1 MSVAGKVFTNSVMKS
16 FDTTGNNCCVSVT
29 FLFWSSIAPLADT
42 CFMVALC
49 LFTYWCFSQVMLL
62 MQRIQK
68 SSSFWV
74 TRNSQL
80 DSRSYSFAFEEYLT
94 RIGGILQLV
103 NYTINSSMPR
113 VEYYTMSIT
122 VDHYHS
128 TITSYITL
136 HHITSHHRVNRSFTR
151 AYTLAFKTLC
161 HWQNIDLT
169 TKSLANIYLRLKT
182 TFCYLTFKN
191 LQKDTF
197 CYLVAF
203 RLP

>member
-1 MSVAGKVFTNSVMKS
+1 MKS

-49 LFTYWCFSQVMLL
+49 LSTCWRFSQVTLL
-62 MQRIQK
+62 MQRIHK
-68 SSSFWV
+68 SSSFGV

-80 DSRSYSFAFEEYLT
+80 NSRSYSFAFEEYLT

-103 NYTINSSMPR
+103 SYTINPSMPR

-122 VDHYHS
+122 SLSQHYN
-128 TITSYITL
+128 IL
-136 HHITSHHRVNRSFTR
+136 HHITWHHRVNQSFTR

-169 TKSLANIYLRLKT
+169 TKNLPNIYVHLENYFL
-182 TFCYLTFKN
+182 LPN
-191 LQKDTF
+191 LQKSTKRYILLLGSF
-197 CYLVAF
+197 SVALVMIC
-203 RLP
+203 